1 MVRRIVVLGG
11 TLSGPTAAA
20 RAREIDEN
28 ADITVVQRGA
38 HLSFAFG
45 GLAHHLSGE
54 VRSVAELDRQ
64 GADFFRDVYGIRALL
79 HTEATALD
87 LQRRVLT
94 VSTSSSTT
102 TGALGTTQELPFD
115 ALVFAL
121 GAESVRGPLDGENV
135 FRLRSFATVERLRAL
150 LAGRPGLHAVVV
162 GGGSFGLE
170 AVDGLVR
177 AGARVT
183 LVEQATQPLPR
194 FAAST
199 TAPLLAHL
207 RARGV
212 DVRLGAAVAHGE
224 GDGRVDSVVLDDG
237 SRLACDVVVVG
248 AGVRP
253 RTGLL
258 ARAGIALEADG
269 SVAVDRFARV
279 GGRPDL
285 YACGASVAV
294 EDCITGRPTWW
305 AQAAIADKVA
315 QVAGENAAGGATQTT
330 PFSGAMLVRALDL
343 TIGRAGLSVDEAEA
357 AFGAENVDRSL
368 VVGHSHEPWFPGARP
383 LTLLLLSRRTDG
395 RVLGIEAVGER
406 DIDKRIDVGA
416 CALAGGLTVD
426 ELAGLD
432 LGYAGAFNAT
442 RDVLNTAAR
451 LASLEL
457 HRRGSSITPAEF
469 LAGPAA
475 GSWQIVDVGDD
486 GVGGDDAPLP
496 GAIVIPLERLR
507 PELHRLDASRP
518 TVVVS
523 SGGRRGFLAMQLLHQ
538 RGFGDVHNLA
548 GGRRALALEGAQRSL
563 ATSTT
568 TSTSTTEAR

>member
-1 MVRRIVVLGG
+1 MGRRIVVVGG

-20 RAREIDEN
+20 RARETDES
-28 ADITVVQRGA
+28 AHITIVQRGA

-54 VRSVAELDRQ
+54 VASLAPLDRQ
-64 GADFFRDVYGIRALL
+64 GADFFRDVYGIESLL

-94 VSTSSSTT
+94 VTSSASPAGATT
-102 TGALGTTQELPFD
+102 TTRELPFD

-121 GAESVRGPLDGENV
+121 GAQSLQGPVTGDNVWRVRDL
-135 FRLRSFATVERLRAL
+135 AAVERVRAL
-150 LAGRPGLHAVVV
+150 ATAKPGVRAVVV

-177 AGARVT
+177 AGAQVT
-183 LVEQATQPLPR
+183 LVEQSLQPLPR
-194 FAAST
+194 FSTCT

-212 DVRLGAAVAHGE
+212 DVRLGQPVVRGE
-224 GDGRVDSVVLDDG
+224 GTGGRIDHVVLHDG
-237 SRLACDVVVVG
+237 SRVACDLVVVC

-253 RTGLL
+253 RTALL
-258 ARAGIALEADG
+258 QQAGVALQADG

-279 GGRPDL
+279 GGRDDL

-294 EDCITGRPTWW
+294 DNCVTGTPVWW

-315 QVAGENAAGGATQTT
+315 QVAGENAAGGRAQTS
-330 PFSGAMLVRALDL
+330 PFSGAMLVRALDVTL
-343 TIGRAGLSVDEAEA
+343 GRAGLSVDEAEA
-357 AFGAENVDRSL
+357 AFGAGDVDRSL
-368 VVGHSHEPWFPGARP
+368 VVGHSHEPWFPGAAP
-383 LTLLLLSRRTDG
+383 LSLLVVSRRSDG
-395 RVLGIEAVGER
+395 RVVGVEAVGAR
-406 DIDKRIDVGA
+406 DVDKRIDVAA

-426 ELAGLD
+426 QLASLD

-451 LASLEL
+451 LASLER
-457 HRRGSSITPAEF
+457 HQRGASITPAE
-469 LAGPAA
+469 LRGRLGAG
-475 GSWQIVDVGDD
+475 GLQIVDVGDD
-486 GVGGDDAPLP
+486 GIDGGAAGLDDSTPLA
-496 GAIVIPLERLR
+496 GAVLIPLERLR
-507 PELHRLDASRP
+507 HEVDRLDARRP

-523 SGGRRGFLAMQLLHQ
+523 SAGRRGFLAMRLLHQ
-538 RGFGDVHNLA
+538 RGFVDVHNLA
-548 GGRRALALEGAQRSL
+548 GGRRAWALEQAALPRGSL
-563 ATSTT
+563 
-568 TSTSTTEAR
+568 